1 MLYVFVLRGND
12 LPRKPC
18 PASPFIPI
26 PFFLT
31 TLNLHTH
38 GILNLPHADLS
49 VFVFLALSFLFSSLI
64 NMLASKQIQST
75 LFWMGIVPKTFY
87 FTKDEWF
94 RPLAPCG
101 RNAAMKNVMRK
112 KCVKRLAVQQM

>member
-1 MLYVFVLRGND
+1 MFLSKEEMTSRESLARPRFFLR
-12 LPRKPC
+12 
-18 PASPFIPI
+18 I
-26 PFFLT
+26 PFFFT

-87 FTKDEWF
+87 FTEEELSQPCRR
-94 RPLAPCG
+94 RPTCR
-101 RNAAMKNVMRK
+101 RNAALKNVMRK
-112 KCVKRLAVQQM
+112 KCVKRWTLY

>member
-18 PASPFIPI
+18 PASPFILI

-64 NMLASKQIQST
+64 SMLASKQIQST
-75 LFWMGIVPKTFY
+75 LFWMGIVPKIFY
-87 FTKDEWF
+87 FTKDEW
-94 RPLAPCG
+94 
-101 RNAAMKNVMRK
+101 
-112 KCVKRLAVQQM
+112 

>member
-18 PASPFIPI
+18 PASPFIRI
-26 PFFLT
+26 PFFLA

-87 FTKDEWF
+87 FTEEHSWRIFSK
-94 RPLAPCG
+94 LPCR
-101 RNAAMKNVMRK
+101 RNAATKDVMRK
-112 KCVKRLAVQQM
+112 KCVKRRSV